1 MTNFDYTN
9 RDFLSI
15 RQDLLNRAAR
25 TIPEWTSTDA
35 SDFGNVFVDLWA
47 YMGDIIHFYI
57 DRAAGEA
64 FLQTATQRESIMAI
78 ANLLDY
84 IPVSARAARGS
95 VTVQLNALPAL
106 ASSYVVPQYTVLT
119 GYDDNLN
126 GYSFYTTQASTA
138 LTSTTVG
145 GSGNQVSIPVVQGQI
160 IQNELLGD
168 STGRTDQRF
177 SLVKKNADISSISVV
192 VAEGPLDGSGNPTNV
207 TYQYVAQMSTADY
220 LDKVFT
226 ARVMSDNSTQIIFGN
241 GFNGSIPTANA
252 TITATYR
259 TTEGSAG
266 NLSTNQIKTV
276 SGSPSTYIS
285 VVSST
290 ATSGGAD
297 AESIESIRNS
307 VSRLYR
313 TQDRAVSLQDY
324 KDLCLQVPG
333 VSKAT
338 AIHSAGGSF
347 AITNSSVS
355 SGFVSFTTTTAHNFV
370 VGQTVTVTGVSQS
383 SHNGT
388 NLKVALTPSSTIF
401 TVKTS
406 DYGTTPTGS
415 GTGGTATG
423 VNEVILYPVPHQSD
437 YPPSAVGTAPTQ
449 SVVIQIP
456 TAVEEAVESYF
467 STRSMLGVT
476 ASVITQKD
484 TISSSVKYIQCTPIY
499 VRLKVNVLSNYVQSW
514 VQDQVDKEV
523 RALLAFDR
531 VVFGQ
536 VVTIGDVYRAALSV
550 VGVDY
555 VEILTLN
562 TSYSSSNTVGTV
574 SNIQVD
580 STKLPCFSDDV
591 NGVGPAVSFYMVG
604 GLTGYD
610 N

>member
-1 MTNFDYTN
+1 MANFDYTN

-15 RQDLLNRAAR
+15 RQDLINRAAR
-25 TIPEWTSTDA
+25 TIPEWDATDA
-35 SDFGNVFVDLWA
+35 SDFGNMFVDLWA

-64 FLQTATQRESIMAI
+64 FLQTATQRDSIMAI

-84 IPVSARAARGS
+84 IPVSARASRGS
-95 VTVQLNALPAL
+95 VTVQLNSFPSMS
-106 ASSYVVPQYTVLT
+106 ASYTVPQYTVFT
-119 GYDDNLN
+119 GYDNNLN

-145 GSGNQVSIPVVQGQI
+145 AAGNQVTIPVVQGQI
-160 IQNELLGD
+160 VQNELLGE
-168 STGRTDQRF
+168 STGKTNQRF
-177 SLVKKNADISSISVV
+177 SLVKKNADISSIAIN
-192 VAEGPLDGSGNPTNV
+192 VAEGALDGSGNPTNV
-207 TYQYVAQMSTADY
+207 TYQYVAQLSTADF

-259 TTEGSAG
+259 TTDGSAG
-266 NLSTNQIKTV
+266 NLPVNQIKTV
-276 SGSPSTYIS
+276 SGTPSTYIS

-297 AESIESIRNS
+297 AESMESIRNS

-324 KDLCLQVPG
+324 KDLCLQVSG
-333 VSKAT
+333 VSKAN
-338 AIHSAGGSF
+338 ALHSAGGSF
-347 AITNSSVS
+347 AITSSTVS
-355 SGFVSFTTTTAHNFV
+355 GGLVTFTTTATHNFI
-370 VGQTVTVTGVSQS
+370 VGQTVSVTSVSQS

-388 NLKVALTPSSTIF
+388 GLRVAAINAGSTTF
-401 TVKTS
+401 SVKTS
-406 DYGTTPTGS
+406 DYGSTPTGS

-423 VNEVILYPVPHQSD
+423 INEVILYPVPHQST
-437 YPPSAVGTAPTQ
+437 YPPSAVGS
-449 SVVIQIP
+449 SVVVQIP

-467 STRSMLGVT
+467 ATRSMLGVT
-476 ASVITQKD
+476 ASVVTQN
-484 TISSSVKYIQCTPIY
+484 TSVSSSVKYVECTPIY
-499 VRLKVNVLSNYVQSW
+499 VRLKINVLPNYVQSW
-514 VQDQVDKEV
+514 VQDQVDKAV
-523 RALLAFDR
+523 RDILSFSR

-555 VEILTLN
+555 VEILNLN
-562 TSYSSSNTVGTV
+562 TSYSSSNSVATV
-574 SNIQVD
+574 SNVQVA
-580 STKLPCFSDDV
+580 STKLPCFTDDISS
-591 NGVGPAVSFYMVG
+591 NPAVSFYMVG

>member
-1 MTNFDYTN
+1 MANFDYTN

-15 RQDLLNRAAR
+15 RQDLINRAAR
-25 TIPEWTSTDA
+25 TVPEWTSTDA

-95 VTVQLNALPAL
+95 VTVQLNSLPSL
-106 ASSYVVPQYTVLT
+106 ASSYTVPQYTVFT
-119 GYDDNLN
+119 GYDDKLN
-126 GYSFYTTQASTA
+126 GYSFYTTAASTA
-138 LTSTTVG
+138 LTSTTIG
-145 GSGNQVSIPVVQGQI
+145 ASGNQASIPVVQGQI
-160 IQNELLGD
+160 IQNELLGE
-168 STGRTDQRF
+168 SSGKTNQRF
-177 SLVKKNADISSISVV
+177 MLVKKNADISSISIT
-192 VAEGPLDGSGNPTNV
+192 VAEGALDGSGNPTNV

-259 TTEGSAG
+259 TTEGSSG
-266 NLSTNQIKTV
+266 NLSANQIKTV
-276 SGSPSTYIS
+276 SGTPGTYIS
-285 VVSST
+285 VVSSS

-338 AIHSAGGSF
+338 ALHSAGGTF
-347 AITNSSVS
+347 NVS
-355 SGFVSFTTTTAHNFV
+355 TTGTMGSDFYVTTTYPHNFV
-370 VGQTVTVTGVSQS
+370 VGQTVAISGSSQGT
-383 SHNGT
+383 HNAT
-388 NLKVALTPSSTIF
+388 NLLVASIVSTTSFTIKVSDFPS
-401 TVKTS
+401 
-406 DYGTTPTGS
+406 TPTGA
-415 GTGGTATG
+415 GTGGMVTG
-423 VNEVILYPVPHQSD
+423 LNQVVLYPVPHQSS
-437 YPPSAVGTAPTQ
+437 YPPAAVGS
-449 SVVIQIP
+449 SVVVQIP
-456 TAVEEAVESYF
+456 TSIEEAVESYF
-467 STRSMLGVT
+467 TTRSMLGVT
-476 ASVITQKD
+476 ASVITQNASV
-484 TISSSVKYIQCTPIY
+484 SSSVKYVECTPVY
-499 VRLKVNVLSNYVQSW
+499 VGLKVNVLPNFVQSW
-514 VQDQVDKEV
+514 VQNQVDKAV
-523 RALLAFDR
+523 RELLAFDR

-555 VEILTLN
+555 VELTNLS
-562 TSYSSSNTVGTV
+562 TTYDATPATV
-574 SNIQVD
+574 STVANVQIA
-580 STKLPCFSDDV
+580 STKLPCFTDGISG
-591 NGVGPAVSFYMVG
+591 NPAVSFYMVG

>member
-1 MTNFDYTN
+1 MATFDYTN

-25 TIPEWTSTDA
+25 SIPEWSATDA

-95 VTVQLNALPAL
+95 VTVQLNSLPSL
-106 ASSYVVPQYTVLT
+106 ASSYTVPQYTVFT
-119 GYDDNLN
+119 GYDDKLN
-126 GYSFYTTQASTA
+126 GYSFYTTAASTA
-138 LTSTTVG
+138 LTSTTIG
-145 GSGNQVSIPVVQGQI
+145 APGNQASVPVVQGQI
-160 IQNELLGD
+160 IQNELLGE
-168 STGRTDQRF
+168 SSGKTNQRF
-177 SLVKKNADISSISVV
+177 MLVKKNADISSISIT
-192 VAEGPLDGSGNPTNV
+192 VAEGALDGGGNPTNV

-252 TITATYR
+252 VITATYR

-266 NLSTNQIKTV
+266 NLSVNQIKTV
-276 SGSPSTYIS
+276 SGTPGTYVS

-290 ATSGGAD
+290 ATSGGSD
-297 AESIESIRNS
+297 AESLESIRNS

-338 AIHSAGGSF
+338 ALHSAGGTF
-347 AITNSSVS
+347 TLTNSTVS
-355 SGFVSFTTTTAHNFV
+355 GSLVNFTTASTHNLI
-370 VGQTVTVTGVSQS
+370 VGQTVTISGVSQS

-388 NLKVALTPSSTIF
+388 GLRVAAINAGSTTF
-401 TVKTS
+401 SVKTS
-406 DYGTTPTGS
+406 DYGSAPTGS
-415 GTGGTATG
+415 GTGGTVRG
-423 VNEVILYPVPHQSD
+423 LNEVILYPVPHQSS
-437 YPPSAVGTAPTQ
+437 YPPAVVSG
-449 SVVIQIP
+449 SVVVQIP
-456 TAVEEAVESYF
+456 TAIEEAVESYF

-476 ASVITQKD
+476 ASVITQN
-484 TISSSVKYIQCTPIY
+484 TSVSSSVKYVECTPVY
-499 VRLKVNVLSNYVQSW
+499 VRLKVNVLPNYVQSW
-514 VQDQVDKEV
+514 VQDQVDKAV
-523 RALLAFDR
+523 RELLAFDR

-555 VEILTLN
+555 VEILNLN
-562 TSYSSSNTVGTV
+562 GSYSSLNTVATV
-574 SNIQVD
+574 ANVQIS
-580 STKLPCFSDDV
+580 STKLPCFTDGISG
-591 NGVGPAVSFYMVG
+591 NPAVSFYMVG

>member
-1 MTNFDYTN
+1 MANFDYTN

-15 RQDLLNRAAR
+15 RQDLINRAAR
-25 TIPEWTSTDA
+25 TIPEWDATDA
-35 SDFGNVFVDLWA
+35 SDFANMFVDLWA

-64 FLQTATQRESIMAI
+64 FLQTATQRDSIMAI

-84 IPVSARAARGS
+84 IPVSARAARGI
-95 VTVQLNALPAL
+95 VTVQLNSFPSMS
-106 ASSYVVPQYTVLT
+106 ASYTVPQYTVFT
-119 GYDDNLN
+119 GYDNNLN

-145 GSGNQVSIPVVQGQI
+145 ASGNQVSIPVVQGQI
-160 IQNELLGD
+160 IQGELLGE
-168 STGRTDQRF
+168 STGKTNQRF
-177 SLVKKNADISSISVV
+177 SLVKKNADISSIVIN
-192 VAEGPLDGSGNPTNV
+192 VAEGALDGSGNPTNV
-207 TYQYVAQMSTADY
+207 TYQYVAQLSTADF

-259 TTEGSAG
+259 TTEGSSG
-266 NLSTNQIKTV
+266 NLPVNQIKTV
-276 SGSPSTYIS
+276 SGTPSTYIS

-297 AESIESIRNS
+297 AESMESIRNS

-338 AIHSAGGSF
+338 ALHSVGGSF
-347 AITNSSVS
+347 DITNSTVS
-355 SGFVSFTTTTAHNFV
+355 SGLVNFTTTSTHNLI
-370 VGQTVTVTGVSQS
+370 VGQTVAITGVNQS

-388 NLKVALTPSSTIF
+388 GLRVASTPSGTIF

-406 DYGTTPTGS
+406 DYGSTPTGN
-415 GTGGTATG
+415 GYGGTVTG
-423 VNEVILYPVPHQSD
+423 INEVILYPVPHQST
-437 YPPSAVGTAPTQ
+437 YPPAVVGS
-449 SVVIQIP
+449 SVVVQIP
-456 TAVEEAVESYF
+456 TAVEEGVESYF

-476 ASVITQKD
+476 ASVVTQN
-484 TISSSVKYIQCTPIY
+484 TSVSSSVKYVECTPIY
-499 VRLKVNVLSNYVQSW
+499 ARLKINVLPNYVQSW
-514 VQDQVDKEV
+514 VQDQVDKVV
-523 RALLAFDR
+523 RDILSFSR

-555 VEILTLN
+555 VEILNLN
-562 TSYSSSNTVGTV
+562 TSYSSSNSVATV
-574 SNIQVD
+574 SNVQVA
-580 STKLPCFSDDV
+580 STKLPCFTDGISS
-591 NGVGPAVSFYMVG
+591 NPAVSFYMVG